1 MSNKKKKDDEE
12 EEIHDYY
19 HQKSS
24 SSDWGLLFLE
34 CLSVRSISDV
44 ELGSEY
50 SRMIFIGGLFVGG
63 GENELVSSL

>member
-1 MSNKKKKDDEE
+1 MSNKKKEE

-24 SSDWGLLFLE
+24 SSDGDLLFLE
-34 CLSVRSISDV
+34 CLSVRSIFDV
-44 ELGSEY
+44 ELDSEY
-50 SRMIFIGGLFVGG
+50 SRMIFIGALLVGG